1 MIDNLKNYTEEGD
14 LKIAEEAVMER
25 VRNKEM
31 AALRPRKRTNCEC
44 ICELANEML
53 ELDIKIDHLSTA
65 INADH
70 EYVDESSK
78 DLWPVQLEAMVSYKK
93 ALQDRIKNLIDLDAE
108 V

>member
-1 MIDNLKNYTEEGD
+1 MIDNLKNYTEED
-14 LKIAEEAVMER
+14 NLKIAEEAAMEKIESAHLGR
-25 VRNKEM
+25 C
-31 AALRPRKRTNCEC
+31 RPAKRTNCEC

-65 INADH
+65 INADP

-78 DLWPVQLEAMVSYKK
+78 TLWPVQLEAMVSYKK

>member
-1 MIDNLKNYTEEGD
+1 MIDNLKNYPEAKAED
-14 LKIAEEAVMER
+14 LRLAECEA
-25 VRNKEM
+25 NKEI

-65 INADH
+65 INADP